1 MNPSYQEIKKQSQPK
16 VSVHYLACNILWHI
30 IYFLCSTRWRYKHDK
45 GSNILD
51 LQSDTKLHDILSQS
65 HWRNYILLFATKIS
79 DHFPMSYRALWT
91 RIHLNKC
98 WKDNMR
104 KTKQQHKIQFLKQ
117 AWQPESSNPQFACYR
132 LYVPNTEKK
141 IYLYNELC
149 CQRSISAEKIRR
161 NPDFQHY
168 IIQWHRKFLPHF
180 HQNEEFFFS

>member
-30 IYFLCSTRWRYKHDK
+30 IYFLCSTRWSYKHDK

-117 AWQPESSNPQFACYR
+117 AWQLSPLTHNLHATGSMFQIPKRKY
-132 LYVPNTEKK
+132 
-141 IYLYNELC
+141 IYIMNC
-149 CQRSISAEKIRR
+149 AARAVSQQRKLDETLSTL
-161 NPDFQHY
+161 HY
-168 IIQWHRKFLPHF
+168 TVA
-180 HQNEEFFFS
+180 